1 MITPLNIILVFIFMV
16 LVPFILGLLF
26 ERFFENG
33 DKIVFSRCFAMGL
46 SVVLTLFLI
55 PAFPMIYVGT
65 SFRAL
70 LYVYSVILAVFL
82 IISLILNIKSL
93 KIKFQKSVST
103 IKEEL
108 LSVDKLYLILLLAT
122 LAIIAFQTS
131 LLIFK
136 MHTDTDD
143 CRFLAESLEA
153 IENNTLLRLHVITGD
168 ELSFPLGEMMKEVTA
183 PYPLIISVLS
193 VYTRMH
199 PTVLA
204 HVILPA
210 LLIPLCYATVY
221 LLGKTILKD
230 TKKTICYLYISSIV
244 ILFSFESIYSWGYT
258 LLTII
263 WQGRSI
269 SAVIMLPLLWYIF
282 IKVYVEEKMTPVL
295 FIAALTVGL
304 ANSCLSGM
312 GALMAPITGCVFAFA
327 NLVKNKKLI
336 SSILI
341 GISVIPSGMFAI
353 IQKLLW

>member
-46 SVVLTLFLI
+46 SVMLALFLI
-55 PAFPMIYVGT
+55 PAFPMIYAGT
-65 SFRAL
+65 SFTAL
-70 LYVYSVILAVFL
+70 LYVYSAILAVVL
-82 IISLILNIKSL
+82 VISLILNLKSL
-93 KIKFQKSVST
+93 NSKIHKSVSV
-103 IKEEL
+103 IRDEL
-108 LSVDKLYLILLLAT
+108 SGLDKMYVVILLA
-122 LAIIAFQTS
+122 AIAMIAFQTS

-153 IENNTLLRLHVITGD
+153 IENNTLLRLHVITGE

-183 PYPLIISVLS
+183 PYPLLISVFS
-193 VYTRMH
+193 VYTNIH
-199 PTVLA
+199 PTVFA

-210 LLIPLCYATVY
+210 LLIPLCYAVVY
-221 LLGKTILKD
+221 LLGKTLFKD
-230 TKKTICYLYISSIV
+230 TRRTVIYLYIASIV
-244 ILFSFESIYSWGYT
+244 ILFSFESVYSWGYT

-269 SAVIMLPLLWYIF
+269 SAVILLPMLWYIF
-282 IKVYVEEKMTPVL
+282 IKIYVEEKMTPVL

-312 GALMAPITGCVFAFA
+312 GALMTPISGCVFAFA
-327 NLVKNKKLI
+327 NLVNNKKLI
-336 SSILI
+336 PSILI

>member
-26 ERFFENG
+26 EHFFENG

-46 SVVLTLFLI
+46 SVMLTLFLI
-55 PAFPMIYVGT
+55 PAFPMIYAGT
-65 SFRAL
+65 SFTAL
-70 LYVYSVILAVFL
+70 LYVYSAILAVVL
-82 IISLILNIKSL
+82 VISLILNLKSL
-93 KIKFQKSVST
+93 NSKFHKSVSV
-103 IKEEL
+103 IRDEL
-108 LSVDKLYLILLLAT
+108 SGLDKMYVVILLA
-122 LAIIAFQTS
+122 AIAMIAFQTS

-153 IENNTLLRLHVITGD
+153 IENNTLLRLHVITGE

-183 PYPLIISVLS
+183 PYPLLISVFS
-193 VYTRMH
+193 VYTNIH
-199 PTVLA
+199 PTVFA

-210 LLIPLCYATVY
+210 LLIPLCYAVVY
-221 LLGKTILKD
+221 LLGKTLFKD
-230 TKKTICYLYISSIV
+230 TRRTVIYLYIASIV
-244 ILFSFESIYSWGYT
+244 ILFSFESVYSWGYT

-269 SAVIMLPLLWYIF
+269 SAVILLPMLWYIF
-282 IKVYVEEKMTPVL
+282 IKIYVEEKMTPVL

-312 GALMAPITGCVFAFA
+312 GALMAPISGCVFAFA